1 MLEGNILGLCDSM
14 YFSFTVSSDL
24 VFHQTSGLEQGVG
37 ATDLLVFQ
45 RVSWFPHL
53 HLNVGLGTGPN
64 GVLIRKNSILL
75 ALMLALFPGQQYQ
88 FQYSGWGKPG
98 MHLVLLA
105 VSFAVSCEQMAL
117 ATNKQT
123 NKKQDANNPKQQS
136 KPVKMSCVGIM

>member
-1 MLEGNILGLCDSM
+1 M

-98 MHLVLLA
+98 MHLVHLA

-117 ATNKQT
+117 ATNKQIK
-123 NKKQDANNPKQQS
+123 NKMQTTQNS
-136 KPVKMSCVGIM
+136 KASQ